1 MLISNQLS
9 KAFSEFTRQVF
20 CVAVGCFSGTL
31 APHFLWN
38 QILLSARG
46 SKQVLWAIIS
56 VSLFSGN
63 LKITGAAT
71 KLLGR
76 GNTSNV
82 LSQGGEGVGQK
93 WLEGNG
99 KAFSGLFHKAECFNP
114 FFYPVKEPFSP
125 ARLGPQIN
133 ALSGGVAGVADWIR
147 TKWKLLIGVFPV
159 FSWEFSAQQS
169 GEMSTSAISG

>member
-1 MLISNQLS
+1 MNSPGRFSVWLWG
-9 KAFSEFTRQVF
+9 AF
-20 CVAVGCFSGTL
+20 L
-31 APHFLWN
+31 APWHHISSETRSCSQHVGWN
-38 QILLSARG
+38 RYYG
-46 SKQVLWAIIS
+46 AIIS